1 MLMDRKGDKMK
12 HRKKLLILSA
22 AAIVVIAMAG
32 AGVWIYMDRAPG
44 GQAPDESGMEEGA
57 KEAETDIPS
66 KTEYTEEEKALVE
79 SQTGVTVTDDGVMHV
94 DIGSIMAEEES
105 VNIKR
110 EEAYSLALESLGEGA
125 EIESA
130 SIREYE
136 ETKYWVVRAT
146 KGEESWQ
153 IWLNADNGEE
163 FINQKDV

>member
-1 MLMDRKGDKMK
+1 MLRNRK
-12 HRKKLLILSA
+12 RLLILSA
-22 AAIVVIAMAG
+22 AAIVVITMSG
-32 AGVWIYMDRAPG
+32 AGIWIYMDRASWE
-44 GQAPDESGMEEGA
+44 QASDADRRGENT
-57 KEAETDIPS
+57 KEAKTDSPS

-94 DIGSIMAEEES
+94 DLGSIMAEEES

-136 ETKYWVVRAT
+136 ETKYWIVRAS
-146 KGEESWQ
+146 KGDESWQ
-153 IWLNADNGEE
+153 IWLNTDNGEE
-163 FINQKDV
+163 FIKQKDG